1 MFNSFK
7 MFFIVGRGRSG
18 TSLLVSMLDQ
28 HSKIVIPP
36 EAVFIMLLYSK
47 YSKNKKLKKEK
58 IFSFYNDIWIE
69 RWLEKWDLNKNELKK
84 DFLSLPENASFNDL
98 CKIIYYN
105 YAKKRKKDGDYII
118 GDKNPQYSLFLKEL
132 ILLFPEAKFIHIIR
146 DYRDNILSFKKVRF
160 DLKFTTALAYRWVR
174 YNKDILKMK
183 NKYPEKFISVQ
194 YEQLLKEPKQE
205 LIKICDFLSIKYNPI
220 MLEYYK
226 NQNDC
231 IPVFHKNLKKPILKK
246 NSNKWKK
253 KMDKDDIKKAD
264 CICYNLAKEFGYNSS
279 SIKVNVFLLIISL
292 FGIIYGWFSI
302 LFEKKFFSLPLFI
315 SKKIMDSYRRMVHQ
329 SKDYI

>member
-1 MFNSFK
+1 
-7 MFFIVGRGRSG
+7 
-18 TSLLVSMLDQ
+18 MLDQ
-28 HSKIVIPP
+28 HPNIVIPP

-47 YSKNKKLKKEK
+47 YSKNNFNRKKIL
-58 IFSFYNDIWIE
+58 SFYESIWIE
-69 RWLEKWDLNKNELKK
+69 KWLERWNLDKEQLKK
-84 DFLSLPENASFNDL
+84 DFLLLNNNASFSDL
-98 CKIIYYN
+98 CKIIYRN
-105 YAKKRKKDGDYII
+105 YAKSNKVNNYYII
-118 GDKNPQYSLFLKEL
+118 GDKNPQYSLFIDKL
-132 ILLFPEAKFIHIIR
+132 ISLFPEAKFVYIIR

-183 NKYPEKFISVQ
+183 LKYPEKFISVQ
-194 YEQLLKEPKQE
+194 YEHLLKNPKKE
-205 LIKICDFLSIKYNPI
+205 LEKICNFLEINYSSN

-226 NQNDC
+226 NQNIFMPD
-231 IPVFHKNLKKPILKK
+231 FHKNLKKPVMKK

-264 CICYNLAKEFGYNSS
+264 RICYKLAKEFGYNSS
-279 SIKVNVFLLIISL
+279 NIKKNLSTIIISL

-302 LFEKKFFSLPLFI
+302 FFEKMFFYLPLFI
-315 SKKIMDSYRRMVHQ
+315 SKRIMNSYRRMVHQ